1 MTVRIGKTWKEE
13 TEQTLDE
20 THSQLEDAKQ
30 SLDDAIY
37 NVNDLASYVSEVQ
50 SYLSDM
56 EYTLDES
63 IGQIEYLKEE
73 LRSQILQEKNDESN
87 SN

>member
-1 MTVRIGKTWKEE
+1 MTVRQKTWKEE
-13 TEQTLDE
+13 TEQALDE
-20 THSQLEDAKQ
+20 THEQLEGAKQ

-37 NVNDLASYVSEVQ
+37 NANDLASYVEEVQ

-56 EYTLDES
+56 EWALDEG

-73 LRSQILQEKNDESN
+73 LRSAILKEANDESN